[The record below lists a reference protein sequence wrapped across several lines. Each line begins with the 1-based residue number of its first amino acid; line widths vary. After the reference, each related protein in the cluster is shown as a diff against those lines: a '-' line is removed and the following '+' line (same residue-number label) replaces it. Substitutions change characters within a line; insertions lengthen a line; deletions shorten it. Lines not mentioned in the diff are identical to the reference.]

1 MSINRKYE
9 ISDELRDSVEVSTD
23 DEGVFLEQTSSYDT
37 LTIYISRQQAI
48 DLRNVLGEM
57 LALDEQNRAAQ
68 VSSAIGKIDLLNG
81 YVGSSMPDYG
91 ID

>member
-9 ISDELRDSVEVSTD
+9 ISDELRDSLEVSTD

-68 VSSAIGKIDLLNG
+68 ASSAIGKIDLLNG